1 MKYKVSKNLDS
12 KTEKE
17 LQNYPELTR
26 KLLSNRGIKTA
37 KDAGDFLNLDYEKHT
52 HDPFLMKGMKKAVKG
67 ILDVIKNDE
76 KIVIFSDYDM
86 DGIPGAVAFH
96 DFFKKIKYENFI
108 NYIPHRNKE
117 GFGLNKTAIKEFS
130 ENNTKL
136 LITIDCGITN
146 VEEVKL
152 ANKLGIDVIITDH
165 HLENSHIPKAFAIL
179 NPKQK
184 DESYP
189 FKNLC
194 GAGVI
199 FKLIQA
205 LIKRGNE
212 EKMFEINNG
221 WEKWLLDMVGMAT
234 IADMVPLVG
243 ENRIFAYYGLK
254 VLKKSPRVGLV
265 KLLKKIGV
273 NQDTLSEDDIGF
285 MIGPRINAASRMDVP
300 MEAFNLLTTTD
311 EVEADRLAL
320 HLNKINNER
329 KGVVASIIKEIKKNY
344 KHREDRG
351 IIVMGDPR
359 WSPGLVGLACNTL
372 TENYKK
378 PVFLWGR
385 DENSVIKGSCRSD
398 GVLDLVELM
407 TEMKTEI
414 FIEYGGHSF
423 SGGFSVQNEKIHFL
437 EEELNLAHERL
448 KNKKQ
453 DKSVKIKEDL
463 PAQAGK
469 ILVDDELSID
479 DINFEKYSQI
489 ETMSPFGEGNPRP
502 LFLFRN
508 LEINKVSVFGK
519 SMEHLKLEFRN
530 SLENKIEAISFFG
543 LKKEESLS
551 LENGQKINIVANI
564 EKSNFG
570 RFPQLRLRI
579 VGFFNSGG
587 IIKFKSNS
595 F

>member
-1 MKYKVSKNLDS
+1 MKYEIFEKLDS
-12 KTEKE
+12 KIDKE
-17 LQNYPELTR
+17 LQNYPELTKR
-26 KLLSNRGIKTA
+26 LLANRGIKIA
-37 KDAGDFLNLDYEKHT
+37 KDAEDFLNLDYEKHT
-52 HDPFLMKGMKKAVKG
+52 HDPFLMKGMKKAVDR
-67 ILDVIKNDE
+67 ILDAIKHNE

-86 DGIPGAVAFH
+86 DGIPGAVALH

-130 ENNTKL
+130 ENNAKL

-146 VEEVKL
+146 TEEVKL
-152 ANKLGIDVIITDH
+152 ANKLGINVIITDH
-165 HLENSHIPKAFAIL
+165 HLPAQAGLENSHIPKAFAIL

-184 DESYP
+184 DEKYP

-199 FKLIQA
+199 FKMIQA
-205 LIKRGNE
+205 LIKKGNE
-212 EKMFEINNG
+212 EKIFEINDG

-243 ENRIFAYYGLK
+243 ENRIFAHYGLK

-265 KLLKKIGV
+265 KLLRKIGV

-311 EVEADRLAL
+311 EVEADRLAT

-359 WSPGLVGLACNTL
+359 WSPGLVGLACNSL
-372 TENYKK
+372 TESYKK

-414 FIEYGGHSF
+414 LIEYGGHSL
-423 SGGFSVQNEKIHFL
+423 SGGFSVKNEKIHFL
-437 EEELNLAHERL
+437 EEELNLAYERL
-448 KNKKQ
+448 KGKKQ
-453 DKSVKIKEDL
+453 EESAKENL

-469 ILVDDELSID
+469 TLIDDELSLN

-489 ETMSPFGEGNPRP
+489 EAMSPFGEGNLKP
-502 LFLFRN
+502 LFLFKN
-508 LEINKVSVFGK
+508 LEINEASIFGK

-530 SLENKIEAISFFG
+530 SSGNKIEAISFFG
-543 LKKEESLS
+543 LKKEENLS
-551 LENGQKINIVANI
+551 LEKGQKINLVANI
-564 EKSNFG
+564 EKSNFS

-579 VGFFNSGG
+579 IDIF
-587 IIKFKSNS
+587 
-595 F
+595 